1 MRFSSA
7 AAVAAMCCAE
17 AQAFSNTSPFLLFS
31 TSKLADSVT
40 QDQAQIQS
48 SASVTKLATDILST
62 CPTDRYLIVT
72 QPNLHASHLRSS
84 TAAPRLQHTLKS
96 SQVASSV
103 SVAEVAGAL
112 DVKSLSK
119 LIKDSCKNKVS
130 VDEVTLETI
139 PAASSASEEVL
150 KENDDDL
157 AVVLAQYEAAGSFTV
172 VYAGVPQAA
181 EEKEEHSSSYE
192 AQFVDAAQVEL
203 KRDLSNGVY
212 RRANETDKR
221 PLFEKYQFFTPG
233 IFMGLIAVVVLMSIL
248 GAGISALS
256 SLEVSYA
263 AFDKDMGPT
272 AQKKQQ

>member
-1 MRFSSA
+1 MRFSST
-7 AAVAAMCCAE
+7 AAVAALCCAE

-31 TSKLADSVT
+31 TSKLSDST
-40 QDQAQIQS
+40 TKDQAQIQS
-48 SASVTKLATDILST
+48 SASVTKLASDILST
-62 CPTDRYLIVT
+62 CPTERYLLVT

-84 TAAPRLQHTLKS
+84 SSAPRLQHTLQS
-96 SQVASSV
+96 AQVASRV

-112 DVKSLSK
+112 DTKALAK
-119 LIKDSCKNKVS
+119 LIKEACGKKAS
-130 VDEVTLETI
+130 VDEVALEAI
-139 PAASSASEEVL
+139 PTTASSADETL

-157 AVVLAQYEAAGSFTV
+157 AVVLAQYEAEGSFTV

-181 EEKEEHSSSYE
+181 EEKEENSSYE
-192 AQFVDAAQVEL
+192 AQFVDAARVEL
-203 KRDLSNGVY
+203 KRDLGNGVY

-221 PLFEKYQFFTPG
+221 SLFEKYQFFTPG
-233 IFMGLIAVVVLMSIL
+233 IFMGLVAVVVLMSIL

>member
-1 MRFSSA
+1 MCIYASTVRLHWHLDPTNGVRANRLSDSA
-7 AAVAAMCCAE
+7 
-17 AQAFSNTSPFLLFS
+17 
-31 TSKLADSVT
+31 T

-48 SASVTKLATDILST
+48 SASVTKLATDILSS

-72 QPNLHASHLRSS
+72 QPNLHASHLRSAAS
-84 TAAPRLQHTLKS
+84 APRLQHTLKS
-96 SQVASSV
+96 AQVVSSV

-119 LIKDSCKNKVS
+119 LIKESCGSKKAS

-139 PAASSASEEVL
+139 PTTSSDEVL

-172 VYAGVPQAA
+172 VYAGVPQA
-181 EEKEEHSSSYE
+181 EEKDGKSYE

-203 KRDLSNGVY
+203 KRDLGNGVY

-233 IFMGLIAVVVLMSIL
+233 
-248 GAGISALS
+248 
-256 SLEVSYA
+256 
-263 AFDKDMGPT
+263 K
-272 AQKKQQ
+272 

>member
-1 MRFSSA
+1 MRFSST
-7 AAVAAMCCAE
+7 AAVAALCCAE

-31 TSKLADSVT
+31 TSKLADSAT

-48 SASVTKLATDILST
+48 SASVTKLATDILSS
-62 CPTDRYLIVT
+62 CPTDRYLLVT
-72 QPNLHASHLRSS
+72 QPNLHAAHLRSS
-84 TAAPRLQHTLKS
+84 KSAPRLQHTLKS
-96 SQVASSV
+96 AQVASRV

-112 DVKSLSK
+112 DTKALSK
-119 LIKDSCKNKVS
+119 LIKESCGKKAS
-130 VDEVTLETI
+130 VDEVTLEAI
-139 PAASSASEEVL
+139 PTASSDDETL

-157 AVVLAQYEAAGSFTV
+157 AVVLAQYEAEGSFTV
-172 VYAGVPQAA
+172 VYAGVPLA
-181 EEKEEHSSSYE
+181 EEKESNNYE
-192 AQFVDAAQVEL
+192 AEFVDAARVEL
-203 KRDLSNGVY
+203 KRDLGNGVY

-233 IFMGLIAVVVLMSIL
+233 IFMGLVAVIVLMSIL

-263 AFDKDMGPT
+263 AFDKDMGPS

>member
-1 MRFSSA
+1 MRFSST
-7 AAVAAMCCAE
+7 AAVAVLCCAE

-31 TSKLADSVT
+31 TSKLSDSAT

-48 SASVTKLATDILST
+48 SASVTKLASDILST
-62 CPTDRYLIVT
+62 CPTERYLLVT

-84 TAAPRLQHTLKS
+84 SSAPRLQHTLKNA
-96 SQVASSV
+96 QVASRV

-112 DVKSLSK
+112 DTKALSK
-119 LIKDSCKNKVS
+119 LIKEACGKKAS
-130 VDEVTLETI
+130 VDEVALEAI
-139 PAASSASEEVL
+139 PTTASGAADETL

-157 AVVLAQYEAAGSFTV
+157 AVVLAQYEAEGSFTV

-181 EEKEEHSSSYE
+181 EEKEEHNSYE
-192 AQFVDAAQVEL
+192 AQFVDAARVEL
-203 KRDLSNGVY
+203 KRDMGNGVY

-221 PLFEKYQFFTPG
+221 SLFEKYQFFTPG

-248 GAGISALS
+248 GAGISALG

-263 AFDKDMGPT
+263 AFDKDMGPSS
-272 AQKKQQ
+272 QKKQQ

>member
-1 MRFSSA
+1 MHFSST
-7 AAVAAMCCAE
+7 AAVAALCCAE

-31 TSKLADSVT
+31 TSKLSDSAIH
-40 QDQAQIQS
+40 DQAQIQS

-62 CPTDRYLIVT
+62 CPTERYLIVT
-72 QPNLHASHLRSS
+72 QPNLHASHLRSATS
-84 TAAPRLQHTLKS
+84 APRLQHTLKS
-96 SQVASSV
+96 AQVASRV
-103 SVAEVAGAL
+103 TVAEVAGAL
-112 DVKSLSK
+112 DTKALSK
-119 LIKDSCKNKVS
+119 LIKASCGKEAS
-130 VDEVTLETI
+130 VDEVALEAI
-139 PAASSASEEVL
+139 PTTSSDDETL

-157 AVVLAQYEAAGSFTV
+157 AVVLAQYEAEGSFTV

-181 EEKEEHSSSYE
+181 DEKEQNSRYE
-192 AQFVDAAQVEL
+192 AQFVDAARVEL
-203 KRDLSNGVY
+203 KRDLGNGVY

-233 IFMGLIAVVVLMSIL
+233 IFMGLIAVIVLMSIL

-256 SLEVSYA
+256 SLEVSYS